1 MGAGAVKSWVLD
13 TSALIR
19 FYIPDGPMPDDL
31 ENAVQQALQGD
42 ALLIVPELAFVEL
55 GQVLLK
61 KERAGLISGEDADTI
76 RRSNLS
82 IPLEIHGHRNI
93 LEDAVN
99 VARKSGLTVYDAMF
113 LALSRK
119 HHAPLITADDKLKKV
134 SITSEE

>member
-1 MGAGAVKSWVLD
+1 MKSWVLD

-31 ENAVQQALQGD
+31 ESAVKQAWQGD
-42 ALLIVPELAFVEL
+42 ALLIIPELALAEL

-61 KERAGLISGEDADTI
+61 KERAGLISVEDADTI
-76 RRSNLS
+76 RRSILS
-82 IPLEIHGHRNI
+82 IPLEIHGHRDI
-93 LEDAVN
+93 LEDAVD

-119 HHAPLITADDKLKKV
+119 HHAPLITADDRLKNAAAAL
-134 SITSEE
+134 E